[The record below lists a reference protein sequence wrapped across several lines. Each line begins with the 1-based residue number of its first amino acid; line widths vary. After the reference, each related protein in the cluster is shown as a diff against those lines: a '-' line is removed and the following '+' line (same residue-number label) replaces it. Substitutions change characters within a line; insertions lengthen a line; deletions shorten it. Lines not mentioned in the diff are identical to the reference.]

1 MAYREP
7 AVRVTQ
13 EFTNALPALAAFAL
27 PHVNVGPAFQV
38 VNQKQAGSYTGLSLN
53 LNYPEQVSG
62 SYIDTRALDA
72 NDLLSYPVKIFLKNT
87 VVEVLTV
94 TGTGSVTTGGTQL
107 SDATLNAFQN
117 VNVGDVIVVSGSANG
132 NDGSYTVRSK
142 ISNNVIKTNESF
154 VLTETGLDY
163 VVRRNIQS
171 TAGLVEIPSSTV
183 GVVIATTGVTLP
195 AALTTVVAP
204 FGAVPIVTADV
215 LISYRAQR
223 IEKSADVWEYSKTS
237 ELQADFGLDQIVP
250 ENPAVFAAYISLQT
264 AAVKTNLL
272 ALNSNFL
279 SDELLAYQGAFDVL
293 AMTEMYLI
301 NVLSHSTA
309 VHTSLKAHCEG
320 MSLPNNKLER
330 VGVANRKIV
339 LTATVIDTVTTG
351 GAEGFAGTGNLIFTS
366 AASHFITD
374 GVVPGHFIK
383 VTAPSNVVGRYKIAS
398 VDSQTQV
405 TVVGPVAA
413 TAVGVTFTV
422 DKDLQ
427 KSEQASILSAYG
439 SSLGSRRMIFVWPD
453 VVLGPVGA
461 SVRQLPGYFLGATL
475 GALTTGLPTQQGLT
489 NLSVSYFSGLRHST
503 KYFDRDQLN
512 TIAGGGV
519 MIFVQDVLDVTALYV
534 RHQLTTDTS
543 AIKFQEFSITKNVDF
558 IAKFIRTNHKKYIGQ
573 YNIVDTTFD
582 ELKSNAAGI
591 CKYLTE
597 NTRLPKIGGVIKGGK
612 LTSVTQDPVNIDT
625 IVEKYSLD
633 IPVPLNNLDITI
645 IV

>member
-38 VNQKQAGSYTGLSLN
+38 VNQKQAGSYTDLSLN

-250 ENPAVFAAYISLQT
+250 ENPAVFAAYVSLQT

-272 ALNSNFL
+272 ALNS
-279 SDELLAYQGAFDVL
+279 
-293 AMTEMYLI
+293 
-301 NVLSHSTA
+301 
-309 VHTSLKAHCEG
+309 
-320 MSLPNNKLER
+320 
-330 VGVANRKIV
+330 
-339 LTATVIDTVTTG
+339 
-351 GAEGFAGTGNLIFTS
+351 
-366 AASHFITD
+366 
-374 GVVPGHFIK
+374 
-383 VTAPSNVVGRYKIAS
+383 
-398 VDSQTQV
+398 
-405 TVVGPVAA
+405 
-413 TAVGVTFTV
+413 
-422 DKDLQ
+422 
-427 KSEQASILSAYG
+427 
-439 SSLGSRRMIFVWPD
+439 
-453 VVLGPVGA
+453 
-461 SVRQLPGYFLGATL
+461 
-475 GALTTGLPTQQGLT
+475 
-489 NLSVSYFSGLRHST
+489 
-503 KYFDRDQLN
+503 
-512 TIAGGGV
+512 
-519 MIFVQDVLDVTALYV
+519 
-534 RHQLTTDTS
+534 
-543 AIKFQEFSITKNVDF
+543 
-558 IAKFIRTNHKKYIGQ
+558 
-573 YNIVDTTFD
+573 
-582 ELKSNAAGI
+582 
-591 CKYLTE
+591 
-597 NTRLPKIGGVIKGGK
+597 
-612 LTSVTQDPVNIDT
+612 
-625 IVEKYSLD
+625 
-633 IPVPLNNLDITI
+633 
-645 IV
+645 